1 MNHYRLRRELE
12 AVAVRI
18 RRLRCWSALA
28 LAWLVT
34 ALVGILLW
42 ATALPPAGNAQS
54 AVVLLCGVAAALGLG
69 AFWLARAWVPGHA
82 AIARRVEAAFPDLRS
97 CLLAA
102 LEQRPELPDG
112 RYGFLQYSV
121 ICEALEHA
129 ERHPWPL
136 VVSARRLRLAIA
148 GQFAAFTLFLMSLA
162 AAAFWV
168 TPRATSAA
176 TTAHGPASGSGE
188 FSVTVEPGD
197 AEIERGTGL
206 LVLARVAGPMPAD
219 ATLVYQSVGS
229 EATHLPMTLGLNDP
243 VFGVRVASVLEPLE
257 YHVELDGSSTPVYH
271 VSVFEYPR
279 LERADVRLTY
289 PRYTGLE
296 ERLVQDVRT
305 VSVVEGT
312 EVTVVCRLNKR
323 VATARWI
330 DSKDGPAV
338 ELAGQEDGKTYQ
350 ATLTPEKSRRLKL
363 DLVDEAGRRNVQSA
377 ELAIQVIPNQPPTLK
392 VAFPARDVEV
402 SALEEL
408 DTRVTAWDDFGL
420 LRAGITY
427 SLADQSPLDAV
438 LTENA
443 AAQKRH
449 TLAQLIR
456 LEDLHA
462 EPDQLLSYHFWAED
476 FGPDGSIRRTMSDMY
491 FAEVRH
497 FDEIY
502 RQGQAPPG
510 GQQSPGGQN
519 AQNAQAAQKLA
530 ELQKE
535 IINATWK
542 LIRRES
548 GLRLSDAYA
557 GDAEEIALSQAEARE
572 KALGL
577 AETLKDA
584 ESQSFLETVLEK
596 MAQALKELT
605 AAYEEPAIAPL
616 PPALAAEQAA
626 YQALLKLRAREFE
639 VVRQRGQ
646 SGSGSGQPDSQRDQ
660 RRNPND
666 RSDQERGRLQDLE
679 LAKDENRY
687 ETQRQA
693 QPQEDRET
701 RQVLS
706 RLSELARRQHDLN
719 ERVKDL
725 QSALAEV
732 ASSPEREE
740 ASRQLQRLEEE
751 QEQVLRDTDEL
762 KARMETPENQERM
775 SEEKQQL
782 DEARE
787 QVQRSLEAMQREKVT
802 QAAAAGTRAENEF
815 DELRNEF
822 RRRAARPFSD
832 EMQHMRQAARDLD
845 RREKDLAERL
855 QQVAHPD
862 AKAKSLRDDDG
873 QRAQVGQ
880 DLAEQRL
887 RLTKLVDR
895 MRQTIQEAEQTEP
908 LLSERLYD
916 AARNVQSRNLD
927 QSLQAAEGA
936 LRRGFDEDAQKL
948 EEAAGRGIAQL
959 REGIERAAESV
970 LGDETEALR
979 RARDELRNLADEV
992 IREVARNTREGSE
1005 QPGKAGEQSS
1015 RDESRARRG
1024 DGADGQTPEEG
1035 AGRNSPQSGEP
1046 GQDQEQQA
1054 RGQTGG
1060 EEQGQPGEKRGQTAQ
1075 PGQRPR
1081 GQQNGSGREQG
1092 ASAGETPSG
1101 DGQAGS
1107 QTDGSQ
1113 RVRTNRPIQPGTN
1126 SPSGGGNEDP
1136 TGLGGGRAF
1145 GGAAERVVAPIAGN
1159 DYLDWS
1165 DRLRDVEEMVDDPE
1179 LRAEAAR
1186 IRDRARG
1193 IRSEVK
1199 RHSAPPNWDVVR
1211 VQVAEPLVELGRRV
1225 SEELLRRNSKQA
1237 VVPLD
1242 RDPVPPRYSEKTRRY
1257 YENLGSG
1264 K

>member
-12 AVAVRI
+12 AVAIRI
-18 RRLRCWSALA
+18 RRLRCLSALA

-34 ALVGILLW
+34 ALAGMLLW
-42 ATALPPAGNAQS
+42 ATGLPPAGNAQW
-54 AVVLLCGVAAALGLG
+54 AVVVLCSMALALGLA
-69 AFWLARAWVPGHA
+69 AFWLARAWAPGHG

-102 LEQRPELPDG
+102 LEQRPELTDG

-121 ICEALEHA
+121 ICQALEHA
-129 ERHPWPL
+129 ESHPWPL
-136 VVSARRLRLAIA
+136 VVSPRRLRFAIA
-148 GQFAAFTLFLMSLA
+148 GQFAAFTLFLVSLA

-168 TPRATSAA
+168 SPAATSAA
-176 TTAHGPASGSGE
+176 TTAYRPASGNGA
-188 FSVTVEPGD
+188 FSVDVEPGD
-197 AEIERGTGL
+197 VEIERGTGL
-206 LVLARVAGPMPAD
+206 LVLARVAGQMPAE
-219 ATLVYQSVGS
+219 ATLVYQTAMS
-229 EATHLPMTLGLNDP
+229 EATHLPMTLSLNDP

-257 YHVELDGSSTPVYH
+257 YHVELDGTNTPVYH
-271 VSVFEYPR
+271 VKVFEYPR
-279 LERADVRLTY
+279 LERVDVRLAY
-289 PRYTGLE
+289 PKYTGLE

-312 EVTVVCRLNKR
+312 EVTLLCRLNKP
-323 VATARWI
+323 VATAQWI
-330 DSKDGPAV
+330 DSKDGPPI
-338 ELAGQEDGKTYQ
+338 ELTGGDDGNSYQ
-350 ATLTPEKSRRLKL
+350 ATFTPDKSQRLKL

-392 VAFPARDVEV
+392 IVFPARDVEV
-402 SALEEL
+402 SALEEV

-420 LRAGITY
+420 IRAGITY
-427 SLADQSPLDAV
+427 SLADQTPVDAV

-449 TLAQLIR
+449 PLSQLIR
-456 LEDLHA
+456 LEELMA
-462 EPDQLLSYHFWAED
+462 QPDQLLSYHFWAED
-476 FGPDGSIRRTMSDMY
+476 FGPDGSVRRTMSDMF

-497 FDEIY
+497 FEDIY

-510 GQQSPGGQN
+510 GQSKPPAGGQN

-548 GLRLSDAYA
+548 GLRLSEAFAD
-557 GDAEEIALSQAEARE
+557 DAEEIALSQAEAQD
-572 KALGL
+572 KTTGL

-584 ESQSFLETVLEK
+584 ESLAFLETVLEK
-596 MAQALKELT
+596 MAKALAHLT
-605 AAYEEPAIAPL
+605 EAHEQPAVAPL
-616 PPALAAEQAA
+616 PLALAAEQAA
-626 YQALLKLRAREFE
+626 YQALLKLRAHEFE

-646 SGSGSGQPDSQRDQ
+646 PGGSGGQPDRNDQ
-660 RRNPND
+660 QRNP
-666 RSDQERGRLQDLE
+666 RSDQERGRLQNLE
-679 LAKDENRY
+679 LASDENRY

-725 QSALAEV
+725 QSALAEA
-732 ASSPEREE
+732 ASSPQREE
-740 ASRQLQRLEEE
+740 TVRQLKRLEEE

-762 KARMETPENQERM
+762 KARMEMPDNLEKM

-787 QVQRSLEAMQREKVT
+787 QVQRSLDAMQNEKVT
-802 QAAAAGTRAENEF
+802 QAAASGTRAESEF

-832 EMQHMRQAARDLD
+832 EMQQMRQAARELD
-845 RREKDLAERL
+845 RKETDLGERL

-873 QRAQVGQ
+873 QRAQVGE
-880 DLAEQRL
+880 DLAEQRQQ
-887 RLTKLVDR
+887 LTNLVDR
-895 MRQTIQEAEQTEP
+895 MRQTIREAEQTEP

-948 EEAAGRGIAQL
+948 EENAGRGISQL

-979 RARDELRNLADEV
+979 RARDELRNLSDEV
-992 IREVARNTREGSE
+992 NREIARNSREGDG
-1005 QPGKAGEQSS
+1005 QPRQAGERPE
-1015 RDESRARRG
+1015 RDESRARLGEAQRNQALEE
-1024 DGADGQTPEEG
+1024 GADGQ
-1035 AGRNSPQSGEP
+1035 EP
-1046 GQDQEQQA
+1046 PRRGPNRGQEQQDSSEQQA
-1054 RGQTGG
+1054 ASGG
-1060 EEQGQPGEKRGQTAQ
+1060 RNEDQQPGSEQSQSQAGENGRTSQPGERPAQ
-1075 PGQRPR
+1075 PGTESPR
-1081 GQQNGSGREQG
+1081 
-1092 ASAGETPSG
+1092 
-1101 DGQAGS
+1101 
-1107 QTDGSQ
+1107 
-1113 RVRTNRPIQPGTN
+1113 
-1126 SPSGGGNEDP
+1126 GGGNDDP
-1136 TGLGGGRAF
+1136 TRLGGGRPF

-1193 IRSEVK
+1193 IRGEVK

-1257 YENLGSG
+1257 YESLGSG